1 MTKVSI
7 NIVTWNS
14 LKFLPDCLES
24 IRNQT
29 YRDFSVLIIDNG
41 STDGTVNFI
50 KTNYPEFAVLRNT
63 NNLGFCKAHN
73 QGIDLVM
80 THWKMDSES
89 EDLAKRYILLANPD
103 IILEPDFLE
112 KLVKVADQT
121 PRAASF
127 GGKLLR
133 VFSEDSGGLISLRQS
148 NILDSAGIELVRNRS
163 AHDRG
168 TGEQDNGEFD
178 IAEEVFGISGAL
190 LLLRAQALEQ
200 IKLDNQYLDEDFFMY
215 KDDVDLAWRF
225 RNAGWRSFY
234 VPEARAYHFRSSQEP
249 RVQGLRAQLSTRRFR
264 SPQTRLYSYRN
275 HWFTIV
281 KNERLGQFLKYSP
294 FIFWYEFKKLLYV
307 SLFEPGTLLAIPSFL
322 VKLPKMLQK
331 RRAMMRINKSNNLMT
346 Q

>member
-1 MTKVSI
+1 MTRVSI

-14 LKFLPDCLES
+14 LKFLPECLES
-24 IRNQT
+24 IRAQT

-41 STDGTVNFI
+41 STDGTINFI

-63 NNLGFCKAHN
+63 NNLGFCRAHN

-80 THWKMDSES
+80 THWKMES
-89 EDLAKRYILLANPD
+89 EVDDLAKRYVLLANPD

-112 KLVKVADQT
+112 KLVHVADQT
-121 PRAASF
+121 PRAASL

-133 VFSEDSGGLISLRQS
+133 VFSEDSGGLISSRQS
-148 NILDSAGIELVRNRS
+148 DILDSAGIELMYNRS

-168 TGEQDNGEFD
+168 TGRHDSGEFN

-234 VPEARAYHFRSSQEP
+234 VPEARAHHFRSSQEP
-249 RVQGLRAQLSTRRFR
+249 RVQGLRAQLSTRRLR
-264 SPQTRLYSYRN
+264 SSQTRFYSYRN
-275 HWFTIV
+275 HWFTII
-281 KNERLGQFLKYSP
+281 KNERWGQFLKYSP
-294 FIFWYEFKKLLYV
+294 FIFWYELKKLLYV
-307 SLFEPGTLLAIPSFL
+307 SLFEPRTLLAIPSFL
-322 VKLPKMLQK
+322 IKLPKMIRK
-331 RRAMMRINKSNNLMT
+331 RRMIFKNNPLT
-346 Q
+346 R